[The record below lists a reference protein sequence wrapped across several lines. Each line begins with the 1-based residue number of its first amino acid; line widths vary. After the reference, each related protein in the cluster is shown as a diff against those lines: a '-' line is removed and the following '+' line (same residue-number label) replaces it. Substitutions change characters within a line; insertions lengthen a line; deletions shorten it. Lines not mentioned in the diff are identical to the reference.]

1 MPLVDMP
8 LEQLETYTG
17 ITPRPADFDEYW
29 SHALAELEA
38 QPDNVE
44 LIDADF
50 DTPFA
55 RCRHLFFSGVRGA
68 RVHAKLLE
76 PKHPPQERGPA
87 LLRFHGYSGGSGDW
101 FDKLPYVAAGFT
113 VAALD
118 CRGQAGLS
126 EDSAAVRGT
135 TFRGHIIR
143 GLSEGAD
150 KLLFRSIFLDTA
162 QLARIVANLPS
173 VDPDRISAAGGSQG
187 GGLTLAC
194 AALYPSIKLAAPV
207 YPFLSDYKRVWEMD
221 LAERAYAEIREY
233 LRAYDPL
240 HERVDEMFNRLG
252 YIDVHHL
259 APRIKAR
266 VLMSITLMDDV
277 CPPSTQFAAYNAISS
292 QKDKLV
298 YPDFKHERLPGNEDR
313 ILQFLL
319 AT

>member
-17 ITPRPADFDEYW
+17 ITPRPADFDAYW
-29 SHALAELEA
+29 DNALAELEA

-44 LIDADF
+44 LINADF
-50 DTPFA
+50 DSPFA

-76 PKHPPQERGPA
+76 PKEPSPEPGPA
-87 LLRFHGYSGGSGDW
+87 LLRFHGYTGSSGDW

-118 CRGQAGLS
+118 CRGQGGIS

-150 KLLFRSIFLDTA
+150 KLLFRSIFLDAA
-162 QLARIVANLPS
+162 QLARIVSKLPA
-173 VDPDRISAAGGSQG
+173 VDPNRISASGASQG

-194 AALYPSIKLAAPV
+194 AALFPSIKLVAPV
-207 YPFLSDYKRVWEMD
+207 CPFLSDYRRVWEMD

-259 APRIKAR
+259 APRIRAE

-292 QKDKLV
+292 KKAKLV
-298 YPDFKHERLPGNEDR
+298 YPDFKHERLPGSDDR
-313 ILQFLL
+313 LFRFLL
-319 AT
+319 RT